1 MLIHIE
7 ELHSFLRKSL
17 KISLERAMIVD
28 FNVSSLSLKLSM
40 NLSVVRET
48 TFWIIRVEWNMILLV
63 IWASEKNSG
72 TGELC

>member
-7 ELHSFLRKSL
+7 EFHSFLRKSL

-40 NLSVVRET
+40 DLSVVMET
-48 TFWIIRVEWNMILLV
+48 IFCKIRVEWNMILLV
-63 IWASEKNSG
+63 ILAS
-72 TGELC
+72 

>member
-7 ELHSFLRKSL
+7 EFHSFLRKSL

-40 NLSVVRET
+40 DLSVIRET
-48 TFWIIRVEWNMILLV
+48 IFCIIRVEWNMILLV
-63 IWASEKNSG
+63 ILAS
-72 TGELC
+72 

>member
-7 ELHSFLRKSL
+7 EFHSFLRKSL

-40 NLSVVRET
+40 DLSVVRET
-48 TFWIIRVEWNMILLV
+48 IFCIIRVEWNMILLV
-63 IWASEKNSG
+63 ILAS
-72 TGELC
+72 